1 MFKRGV
7 LVVVVAVLIVAAAS
21 CSKDDKTESGA
32 TSTASNTTAATGTTV
47 NTTGS
52 TGTTETT
59 SSSSTTSQVSIPPVT
74 PPVGQPAACSLL
86 SESALTAVGVP
97 AGTAGTVS
105 DDPNGEPAPSKGC
118 SWTTPEIGVLLFYGK
133 DPLEIMA
140 VARQD
145 NPGGVDIPGLGQD
158 AFYSSAGV
166 LYVDTG
172 SQAFEVGGALAQAQL
187 QALAQNVL
195 TNL

>member
-1 MFKRGV
+1 MLKRGALV
-7 LVVVVAVLIVAAAS
+7 LVAVFLIAAAS
-21 CSKDDKTESGA
+21 CSKDDKAEPGA
-32 TSTASNTTAATGTTV
+32 TSTSPTATPTPSPTP
-47 NTTGS
+47 S
-52 TGTTETT
+52 E
-59 SSSSTTSQVSIPPVT
+59 SSSTPSSEPIPPVT
-74 PPVGQPAACSLL
+74 PPAGQPAACSLL

-118 SWTTPEIGVLLFYGK
+118 SWTTSEIAVLLFYGK
-133 DPLEIMA
+133 DPVEILA

-145 NPGGVDIPGLGQD
+145 NPGSVDIPGLGQD

-166 LYVDTG
+166 IFVDTG
-172 SQAFEVGGALAQAQL
+172 SQAFAVGGALTQDQL
-187 QALAQNVL
+187 TALAQNVL

>member
-1 MFKRGV
+1 MLKRGV
-7 LVVVVAVLIVAAAS
+7 LVVVALVLIAAAS
-21 CSKDDKTESGA
+21 CSKDKAEPGA
-32 TSTASNTTAATGTTV
+32 TSTSPSTTAATGTTV
-47 NTTGS
+47 ET

-59 SSSSTTSQVSIPPVT
+59 SSSSSSSEVSIPPVT

-97 AGTAGTVS
+97 AGTVGTVS

-145 NPGGVDIPGLGQD
+145 DPGGVDIPGLGQD
-158 AFYSSAGV
+158 AFYSSAGII
-166 LYVDTG
+166 YVDTG
-172 SQAFEVGGALAQAQL
+172 SQAFEVGGALTQDQL
-187 QALAQNVL
+187 TALAQNVL